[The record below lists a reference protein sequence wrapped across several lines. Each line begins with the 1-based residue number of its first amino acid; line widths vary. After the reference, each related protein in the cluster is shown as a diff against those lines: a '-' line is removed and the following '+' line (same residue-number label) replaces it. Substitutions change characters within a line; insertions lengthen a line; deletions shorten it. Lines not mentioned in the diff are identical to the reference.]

1 MKRIKWSLEEVVAIV
16 DVYFRNERGE
26 VADLNFELKRLSRNL
41 NRRADVLGI
50 AHDEKFRNLNG
61 MQCIFENIKYVATD
75 GKEGLSNVSKLH
87 RTVIDIYHNERER
100 FNEIL
105 NDFGQK
111 YF

>member
-1 MKRIKWSLEEVVAIV
+1 
-16 DVYFRNERGE
+16 
-26 VADLNFELKRLSRNL
+26 
-41 NRRADVLGI
+41 
-50 AHDEKFRNLNG
+50 